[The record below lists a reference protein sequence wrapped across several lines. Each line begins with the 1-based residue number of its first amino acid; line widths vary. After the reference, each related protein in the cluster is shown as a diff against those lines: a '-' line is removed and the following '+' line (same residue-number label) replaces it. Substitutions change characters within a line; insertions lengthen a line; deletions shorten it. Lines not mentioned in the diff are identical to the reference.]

1 MDTAFSH
8 CNHAGMEIGLLVIVG
23 TVFFAAGVV
32 KGVSGMG
39 LPTFSMALL
48 GMVMSPIAAAALMVL
63 PSLATNFSQ
72 CAGPHGRKLAQRL
85 WPMWLGLALATVF
98 ASLPDLSAS
107 RSVARITLGVVLM
120 AYGLWGLIKPAL
132 PDFGKHTLIVG
143 CLAGAMSGLLTAA
156 TGVFVMPMVPYLQSL
171 RLDREELIQALGLSF
186 TVATLALTIRLGKMG
201 VVAAAV
207 DIAAVVIAVLTAFL
221 GLAVGTRLRHC
232 LQPRVFQRALYGVF
246 LLLGLAMVGRSV

>member
-1 MDTAFSH
+1 MDAPLAH
-8 CNHAGMEIGLLVIVG
+8 CNDAGMETGLLVVVG
-23 TVFFAAGVV
+23 VVFFTAGVV
-32 KGVSGMG
+32 KGMSGMG

-72 CAGPHGRKLAQRL
+72 CAGPYGRKLARRL

-107 RSVARITLGVVLM
+107 TSVARITLGVVLM
-120 AYGLWGLIKPAL
+120 AYGLWGLIKPEL

-143 CLAGAMSGLLTAA
+143 CLAGALTGLLTAA

-186 TVATLALTIRLGKMG
+186 TVATLALTIRLGSMG
-201 VVAAAV
+201 VTAAEV
-207 DIAAVVIAVLTAFL
+207 DIGAVVIAVMTAFL
-221 GLAVGTRLRHC
+221 GLAVGTRLRQR
-232 LQPRVFQRALYGVF
+232 LQPRVFQRALHGVF
-246 LLLGLAMVGRSV
+246 FLLGLAMVGRSV